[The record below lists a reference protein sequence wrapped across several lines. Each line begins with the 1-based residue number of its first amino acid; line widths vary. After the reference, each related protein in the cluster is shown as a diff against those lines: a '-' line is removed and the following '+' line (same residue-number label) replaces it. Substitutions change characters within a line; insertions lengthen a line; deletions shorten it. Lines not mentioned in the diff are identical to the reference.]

1 MVTPRNKIAPLLV
14 SMLLVTTALVP
25 TMAGAS
31 EELRV
36 VSDAEGDAVEEGGGA
51 ADLLE
56 LRAQTNATRLNFTIQ
71 VVDASDNPRLIQ
83 YRVDFTHD
91 QSGNSYTAKVSYQTD
106 GDLVSAFVGQEPIA
120 ASWSDN
126 NLTLSIEREDVGSP
140 AEGDDLIGVIAESRH
155 GDNGDTFDDTDAGD
169 YRIGNSAPDLASV
182 SDKVVDEGQELKF
195 NVTATDDD
203 AVTLT
208 AEDVPAGASFT
219 DGGDADGD
227 GTYNGTFEWT
237 PDLSQAGD
245 YDVTFVADDGDVT
258 SSQTVQITVNDVTG
272 FPEIEPIPDQT
283 VDEGATLSFTVT
295 ATDPNGDAITLDNET
310 ALPGSATF
318 TDEGD
323 PDGDGTYNGTLDWT
337 PDFDKAGTYT
347 VTFVAEDSS
356 GLSSTE
362 DVNITVEDVNSAPSI
377 DPVENQTVEEGNVT
391 SFSLTATDA
400 EGDTVTWNVSD
411 LPEGAVFNDTGDAD
425 GDGTYNA
432 TFEWNTT
439 TSDAGDYEPTFV
451 ADDGTN
457 TNDVTVGISV
467 TEKAAPELDPIDD
480 QFVDEGTSVSLT
492 LTANDPDGD
501 TPLVFDN
508 TTALPDGA
516 SLAEEGVFSWDTEQG
531 DAGTYEIGVSV
542 SDGSLSD
549 TGTLTIYVLET
560 NGAPTI
566 DAPSTV
572 DLFEAQTASFE
583 VTATDPDGDELVLTA
598 SGLPTNATFVDNG
611 DGTASFEWTPT
622 FDEAG
627 SYAVS
632 FTADD
637 DDLQDTV
644 TTTISVADDAPVLEI
659 EMRHSTISA
668 TEDPKVSA
676 SVSMANSGEGLGNV
690 QIDVT
695 AYWSDSASEELRFEQ
710 EASGRTTSTGESLI
724 TLDRDVQDLVNAPG
738 EHIVEASVT
747 WEDPAT
753 GETFD
758 LSDST
763 SYTVS

>member
-1 MVTPRNKIAPLLV
+1 MVTPRNKIAPLLL

-31 EELRV
+31 EELLV
-36 VSDAEGDAVEEGGGA
+36 VSDEEGDAVEEGGGA
-51 ADLLE
+51 ADLTE

-83 YRVDFTHD
+83 YRVDFTNN
-91 QSGNSYTAKVSYQTD
+91 QTYTAKVSYQTD
-106 GDLVSAFVGQEPIA
+106 GDLVSAFVGQEPID

-140 AEGDDLIGVIAESRH
+140 SDGDNLTGISAESRH
-155 GDNGDTFDDTDAGD
+155 GEDGSTFDLTDAGE
-169 YRIGNSAPDLASV
+169 YRVGNSAPDLASI
-182 SDKVVDEGQELKF
+182 SDKTVDEGQNLNF
-195 NVTATDDD
+195 DVTATDADGDD
-203 AVTLT
+203 VSLS
-208 AEDVPAGASFT
+208 AEGVPSGASFT
-219 DGGDADGD
+219 VVGDDDGDGTYNATFDWTPDFDQAGDYEVTFIADDGDVTSSQTVQITVNNVTGVPEIEPIADKTVDEGATLAFTVTATDPNGDTIALDNETALPGSATFTDEGDADGD

-237 PDLSQAGD
+237 PD
-245 YDVTFVADDGDVT
+245 
-258 SSQTVQITVNDVTG
+258 
-272 FPEIEPIPDQT
+272 
-283 VDEGATLSFTVT
+283 
-295 ATDPNGDAITLDNET
+295 
-310 ALPGSATF
+310 
-318 TDEGD
+318 
-323 PDGDGTYNGTLDWT
+323 
-337 PDFDKAGTYT
+337 FDKAGTYA

-362 DVNITVEDVNSAPSI
+362 DVNITVVDVNSAPSI
-377 DPVENQTVEEGNVT
+377 DPVANQTVEEGNVT
-391 SFSLTATDA
+391 SFNLTATDA
-400 EGDTVTWNVSD
+400 EGDTITWSASD
-411 LPEGAVFNDTGDAD
+411 LPSGANFTDGGDAD

-439 TSDAGDYEPTFV
+439 TSDAGDYAPSFT

-457 TNDVTVGISV
+457 VSTVEVGVSV
-467 TEKAAPELDPIDD
+467 TEKAAPELDPIDE
-480 QFVDEGTSVSLT
+480 QFVDEGDSLSLT
-492 LTANDPDGD
+492 LSASDPDDD

-516 SLAEEGVFSWDTEQG
+516 SLAEEGVFSWDTKQG
-531 DAGTYEIGVSV
+531 QAGTYEIGVSV

-549 TGTLTIYVLET
+549 TGTLTVYVLET

-572 DLFEAQTASFE
+572 DVFEAEPVSFE
-583 VTATDPDGDELVLTA
+583 VTATDPDGDELVLSA
-598 SGLPTNATFVDNG
+598 SGLPADAAFVDNG
-611 DGTASFEWTPT
+611 DGTGSFEWTPD
-622 FDEAG
+622 FDDAG
-627 SYAVS
+627 SYSVS

-644 TTTISVADDAPVLEI
+644 TTTIEVADDAPVLDI
-659 EMRHSTISA
+659 EMRHATVSA
-668 TEDPKVSA
+668 TEDPKVTA

-695 AYWSDSASEELRFEQ
+695 AYWSDAASEEVRFEQ
-710 EASGRTTSTGESLI
+710 EASGRTTSSGESLI

-738 EHIVEASVT
+738 EHIVEASAT
-747 WEDPAT
+747 WEDPVT

>member
-31 EELRV
+31 EELLV
-36 VSDAEGDAVEEGGGA
+36 VSDEEGDAVEEGGGA
-51 ADLLE
+51 ADLTE

-83 YRVDFTHD
+83 YRVDFTNN
-91 QSGNSYTAKVSYQTD
+91 QTYTAKVSYQTD
-106 GDLVSAFVGQEPIA
+106 GDLVSAFVGEEPID
-120 ASWSDN
+120 ASWSDD

-140 AEGDDLIGVIAESRH
+140 ADGDNLTDITAESRH
-155 GDNGDTFDDTDAGD
+155 GEDGSTFDLTDVGD
-169 YRIGNSAPDLASV
+169 YRVGNSAPDLASI
-182 SDKVVDEGQELKF
+182 SDKAVDEGQNLNF
-195 NVTATDDD
+195 NVTATDADGDD
-203 AVTLT
+203 VSLS
-208 AEDVPAGASFT
+208 AEDVPSGASFT
-219 DGGDADGD
+219 VAGDDDGD
-227 GTYNGTFEWT
+227 GTYNGTFDWT
-237 PDLSQAGD
+237 PDFDQAGD
-245 YDVTFVADDGDVT
+245 YDVTFVADDGDVM

-272 FPEIEPIPDQT
+272 APEIEPIANQT
-283 VDEGATLSFTVT
+283 VDEGATLEFNVT
-295 ATDPNGDAITLDNET
+295 ATDPNGDTITLDNET
-310 ALPGSATF
+310 ALPGSSTF
-318 TDEGD
+318 NSEGD
-323 PDGDGTYNGTLDWT
+323 PDNDGTYNGTFEWT

-347 VTFVAEDSS
+347 VTFVAEDST

-377 DPVENQTVEEGNVT
+377 EPVENQTVEEGNVT
-391 SFSLTATDA
+391 SFNLTATDA
-400 EGDTVTWNVSD
+400 EGDTITWNASD

-451 ADDGTN
+451 ADDGTS

-467 TEKAAPELDPIDD
+467 TEIAAPELDPIDD
-480 QFVDEGTSVSLT
+480 EFVDEGDSLSVT
-492 LTANDPDGD
+492 LTASDPDGD

-531 DAGTYEIGVSV
+531 QAGTYDIGVSV

-549 TGTLTIYVLET
+549 TGTLTVYVLET

-566 DAPSTV
+566 DAPTTV
-572 DLFEAQTASFE
+572 EIFEAETASFE
-583 VTATDPDGDELVLTA
+583 VTATDPDGDELVLSS

-627 SYAVS
+627 SYSVS

-637 DDLQDTV
+637 GDLQDTV
-644 TTTISVADDAPVLEI
+644 TTTIEVADDAPVLDI

-676 SVSMANSGEGLGNV
+676 SISMAKSGEPLGNV

-695 AYWSDSASEELRFEQ
+695 AYWNDSASEELRFEQ
-710 EASGRTTSTGESLI
+710 EASGRTTSNGESLI

-738 EHIVEASVT
+738 EHIVEASAT
-747 WEDPAT
+747 WEDPTT
-753 GETFD
+753 GETFN